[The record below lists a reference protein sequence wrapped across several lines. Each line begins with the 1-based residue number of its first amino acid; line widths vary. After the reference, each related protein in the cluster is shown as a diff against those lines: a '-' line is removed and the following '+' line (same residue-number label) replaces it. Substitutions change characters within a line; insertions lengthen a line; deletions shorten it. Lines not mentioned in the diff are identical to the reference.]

1 MEHGGPPPD
10 TTLSNIEC
18 LAARLV
24 DRQQGPEDQGQ
35 RFTGVPSRLLVGH
48 PSIGGFGLLPL
59 RQHIRARQA
68 VWAVRFIRGTL
79 MARSAGER
87 VTPVGSTMATIAE
100 EEEEQLATYG
110 NDHSIHPW
118 IRTLATYLEITHPA
132 FKPWALTTAHATGPW
147 LGGETLPEDISR
159 IVGAL
164 AHL

>member
-1 MEHGGPPPD
+1 MYIYKYIYACRAGPGRAAAVSAYCLQTVTWHMEHGGPPPD

-87 VTPVGSTMATIAE
+87 
-100 EEEEQLATYG
+100 
-110 NDHSIHPW
+110 
-118 IRTLATYLEITHPA
+118 
-132 FKPWALTTAHATGPW
+132 
-147 LGGETLPEDISR
+147 
-159 IVGAL
+159 
-164 AHL
+164 